1 MKTQDFTSPVTA
13 RQLNETMFKKFGVK
27 VDFEKYTREDLENY
41 RNLLRTKIS
50 QHESKGNFNELL
62 TNEAYQKDKYL
73 VSLLNTR
80 IKEMLGESIAVMER
94 KLSGSKKLPAKGNK
108 IGKDTMPVKEGG
120 ASMPGD
126 QYLSIPADQ
135 NKLSIGQ
142 QMARDGITYSPDKE
156 DELIGLMSQYMKKAG
171 MSSKQIRYYLSY
183 DEDFISDQL
192 SDLPKQGSSKGVAE
206 DKKTMSRAAKGH
218 EKYGKQGMQALAK
231 AGKEGK
237 DLDPVRKK
245 YDKYDESAK
254 PDFLDMDKDGDKK
267 EPMKKAVSDK
277 KKNPFAKKDESVEE
291 GFPTVA
297 DAKARH
303 EKEKTTGKF
312 DKKDVGTGTQYT
324 RKSST
329 FDNGTEDK
337 PKEKKVK
344 EGSKNLPGKQEK
356 LDVDKDGKLEKSD
369 FAKLRAGKKK
379 MKESQ
384 HKQNV
389 KIVNESVLQLLNE
402 DEEGKAKTITAGADM
417 VNDFTSWM
425 TRIGQYQTKSMIE
438 LADTIRANFGQNES
452 EQFKGAV
459 APALETALNTLTQCR
474 EEISNAVA
482 VLAGEATAND
492 TMGSDMGGNMDMAG
506 SEEIPDAGMDSMNAG
521 DEFGASDAASGGGEI
536 SGRTQRESRELF
548 ARKLS
553 EAHSIIGRL
562 SK

>member
-94 KLSGSKKLPAKGNK
+94 KLSGAEKKKKEEIVKAIKRDDPEKRSGKGKSSAYAIATAQAKK
-108 IGKDTMPVKEGG
+108 
-120 ASMPGD
+120 
-126 QYLSIPADQ
+126 
-135 NKLSIGQ
+135 
-142 QMARDGITYSPDKE
+142 
-156 DELIGLMSQYMKKAG
+156 
-171 MSSKQIRYYLSY
+171 
-183 DEDFISDQL
+183 
-192 SDLPKQGSSKGVAE
+192 VAE
-206 DKKTMSRAAKGH
+206 G
-218 EKYGKQGMQALAK
+218 
-231 AGKEGK
+231 
-237 DLDPVRKK
+237 
-245 YDKYDESAK
+245 AK

-506 SEEIPDAGMDSMNAG
+506 SEEIPDAGMDSMNAA
-521 DEFGASDAASGGGEI
+521 DEFGASDAAAGGGEI